1 MKFEKQILLVFFIIL
16 IGLSAVFSSGI
27 ISLEK
32 HTEKVPSHFEKL
44 IVETETSRIFLKKAA
59 TSQLVFEH
67 DERLLSHNIE
77 VFGNTFKITE
87 STKEFRIDLATLFGK
102 YELSLDSMPKEIF
115 LQSGDGSIS
124 LSGITAEK
132 ISILTQEGNIYVE
145 ECSAVEELNIK
156 TEEGNIYLQEC
167 SSAEEINIKTEE
179 SVVYLNLKDVEDY
192 TINFSSASINLMING
207 QRIWNTSKIYG
218 NGDKIINF
226 ESQSS
231 DLIIFENQSLDLII
245 I

>member
-156 TEEGNIYLQEC
+156 TEE
-167 SSAEEINIKTEE
+167 

>member
-1 MKFEKQILLVFFIIL
+1 MIY
-16 IGLSAVFSSGI
+16 
-27 ISLEK
+27 
-32 HTEKVPSHFEKL
+32 
-44 IVETETSRIFLKKAA
+44 
-59 TSQLVFEH
+59 EH

-77 VFGNTFKITE
+77 FYEDTFKITE

-102 YELSLDSMPKEIF
+102 YELNLDSMPKEIF
-115 LQSGDGSIS
+115 LHSSDGNIN
-124 LSGITAEK
+124 LYGITAEK
-132 ISILTQEGNIYVE
+132 ISVLTQDGDIYLQECSSVE
-145 ECSAVEELNIK
+145 EINIK
-156 TEEGNIYLQEC
+156 TEEGNIYLGEC

>member
-1 MKFEKQILLVFFIIL
+1 MKFEKKILLVFFIIL
-16 IGLSAVFSSGI
+16 IGLSVVFSSCI

-44 IVETETSRIFLKKAA
+44 ILQTETSKIFLKKAD
-59 TSQLVFEH
+59 TSQLIYEH

-77 VFGNTFKITE
+77 FYEDTFKITE

-102 YELSLDSMPKEIF
+102 YELNLDSMPKEIF
-115 LQSGDGSIS
+115 LHSSDGNIN
-124 LSGITAEK
+124 LYGITAEK
-132 ISILTQEGNIYVE
+132 ISVLTQDGDIYLQECSSVE
-145 ECSAVEELNIK
+145 EINIK

>member
-1 MKFEKQILLVFFIIL
+1 MIY
-16 IGLSAVFSSGI
+16 
-27 ISLEK
+27 
-32 HTEKVPSHFEKL
+32 
-44 IVETETSRIFLKKAA
+44 
-59 TSQLVFEH
+59 EH

-77 VFGNTFKITE
+77 FYEDTFKITE

-102 YELSLDSMPKEIF
+102 YELNLDSMPKEIF
-115 LQSGDGSIS
+115 LHSSDGNIN
-124 LSGITAEK
+124 LYGITAEK
-132 ISILTQEGNIYVE
+132 ISVLTQDGDIYLQECSSVEEINIKTEEGNIYLG
-145 ECSAVEELNIK
+145 ECSSAEGITIE

>member
-1 MKFEKQILLVFFIIL
+1 MKFEKKILLVFFIIL
-16 IGLSAVFSSGI
+16 IGLSVVFSSCI

-44 IVETETSRIFLKKAA
+44 ILQTETSKIFLKKAD
-59 TSQLVFEH
+59 TSQLIYEH

-77 VFGNTFKITE
+77 FYEDTFKITE

-102 YELSLDSMPKEIF
+102 YELNLDSMPKEIF
-115 LQSGDGSIS
+115 LHSSDGNIN
-124 LSGITAEK
+124 LYGITAEK
-132 ISILTQEGNIYVE
+132 ISVLTQDGD
-145 ECSAVEELNIK
+145 
-156 TEEGNIYLQEC
+156 IYLQEC
-167 SSAEEINIKTEE
+167 SSVEEINIKTEE

-231 DLIIFENQSLDLII
+231 DLIII
-245 I
+245 

>member
-156 TEEGNIYLQEC
+156 TEEGL
-167 SSAEEINIKTEE
+167 
-179 SVVYLNLKDVEDY
+179 VYLCLGDIDDY
-192 TINFSSASINLMING
+192 TINFSSAEGSLIING
-207 QRIWNTSKIYG
+207 RRFSNTSKIYG
-218 NGDKIINF
+218 NGKKIINF

-231 DLIIFENQSLDLII
+231 DLIII
-245 I
+245 